1 MAAPWNPGAVGASP
15 ALEGATR
22 YPGQTHASGVFNN
35 TPEASDKH
43 LLPTKILP
51 RVRKMLLKEKI
62 HNRIGFFFFNGVFS
76 GDQNSAGIIERGK
89 ETKLA
94 ETTPQMLGEDS

>member
-1 MAAPWNPGAVGASP
+1 MPPRPWR
-15 ALEGATR
+15 GATR
-22 YPGQTHASGVFNN
+22 DPGQARSLGVFNN

-62 HNRIGFFFFNGVFS
+62 HNRIGFFFLMESF
-76 GDQNSAGIIERGK
+76 QGIRI
-89 ETKLA
+89 L
-94 ETTPQMLGEDS
+94 

>member
-1 MAAPWNPGAVGASP
+1 M
-15 ALEGATR
+15 
-22 YPGQTHASGVFNN
+22 GVFNN

-62 HNRIGFFFFNGVFS
+62 HNRIGFFFLMESF
-76 GDQNSAGIIERGK
+76 QGIRI
-89 ETKLA
+89 L
-94 ETTPQMLGEDS
+94 